1 MSKMSAFDLYL
12 FSEGTLYRAY
22 EKLGSHLKTVNGKA
36 GVSFAV
42 WAPNATGVSV
52 VGDFNR
58 WDGRKNP
65 MNPVDSSGI
74 WETFVPDLTEG
85 TLYKY
90 EIKTRK
96 GELLLKADPYAFY
109 SETRPKT
116 ASIVWDINRYAW
128 QDSDWMQNR
137 KEKQHLAAP
146 LNIYELHLGSW
157 MRGKENTFL
166 DYRNLAPKLAE
177 YILRMGF
184 SHVELLPFTEHPLD
198 ESWGYQTTGY
208 FAPTSRFGTPDD
220 FAYLIDHLHQNGIG
234 VIADWVPAHFPKDG
248 HSLAR
253 FDGTALYEHTHPKQS
268 EHKDWGTLIFNYGR
282 YEVANFLINSA
293 LFWLD
298 KYHIDGLR
306 VDAVA
311 SMLYLNYSKNP
322 GEWIPNRF
330 GGNENLEAISFL
342 KKLNQV
348 IYGYHP
354 DVFTAAEES
363 TSWPMVSRP
372 TYAGGLGFGYKWNMG
387 WMHDSLHYFSRDA
400 VYRKFHQQNLTF
412 ALLYAFNENF
422 ILPLSHDEVV
432 HGKASLLSRMPGDD
446 WQKFANLRLLLGY
459 MYTQPGKKLLFMGAE
474 IGQWREWDAFSS
486 IDWHLLQYEPHQKLQ
501 LFVRDLNL
509 FYRNQTPLY
518 QLDTD
523 PSGFEWIDFNDTE
536 GSIISYQRYGKDRT
550 DSLIVVC
557 NFTPVPRFS
566 YRVGVREPGFYRELF
581 NSDSGYYGGSN
592 LGNSGGL
599 ETQKIPSHNRPFSLP
614 LTLPPLATLVLKRTP

>member
-1 MSKMSAFDLYL
+1 MSEFDLYL

-22 EKLGSHLKTVNGKA
+22 EKLGSHLKTINGKA

-58 WDGRKNP
+58 WDGRKNQ
-65 MNPVDSSGI
+65 MSPVGSSGI

-90 EIKTRK
+90 EIKT
-96 GELLLKADPYAFY
+96 GGGGLLLKADPYAFY
-109 SETRPKT
+109 SEVRPKT
-116 ASIVWDINRYAW
+116 ASIVWDINRYVW
-128 QDSDWMQNR
+128 QDDDWMKNR

-146 LNIYELHLGSW
+146 LNIYEIHLGSW
-157 MRGKENTFL
+157 MRGEENAL
-166 DYRNLAPKLAE
+166 LSYRELAHRLADYVLQ
-177 YILRMGF
+177 MGF
-184 SHVELLPFTEHPLD
+184 SHVELLPVTEHPLD

-220 FAYLIDHLHQNGIG
+220 FAYLIDHLHKNGIG

-248 HSLAR
+248 HSLAW
-253 FDGTALYEHTHPKQS
+253 FDGTALYEHTDPRQA
-268 EHKDWGTLIFNYGR
+268 EHKDWGTFIFNYGR

-311 SMLYLNYSKNP
+311 SMLYLDYSKKP

-330 GGNENLEAISFL
+330 GGNENLEAIAFL
-342 KKLNQV
+342 KRLNQV
-348 IYGYHP
+348 VYSYHP
-354 DVFTAAEES
+354 DVFTSAEES

-387 WMHDSLHYFSRDA
+387 WMHDSLYYISRDA

-432 HGKASLLSRMPGDD
+432 HGKASLLAKMPGDD

-459 MYTQPGKKLLFMGAE
+459 MYTHPGKKLLFMGAE
-474 IGQWREWDAFSS
+474 IGQWREWDSFSS
-486 IDWHLLQYEPHQKLQ
+486 VDWHLLQYEPHLKLQ
-501 LFVRDLNL
+501 RFVRDLNL
-509 FYRNQTPLY
+509 FYRSRPPLY
-518 QLDTD
+518 QLDSS
-523 PSGFEWIDFNDTE
+523 PAGFEWIDFNDTE
-536 GSIISYQRYGKDRT
+536 GSIISYQRYGQDRT

-557 NFTPVPRFS
+557 NFTPVPRFN
-566 YRVGVREPGFYRELF
+566 YCVGVRQPGFYRELF

-599 ETQKIPSHNRPFSLP
+599 ETQEIPCHGRPFSLS
-614 LTLPPLATLVLKRTP
+614 LTLPPLSTLILKHV